1 MSLAETPLSE
11 TSQIPFLN
19 RSHGEFVKNPGKEY
33 NPFMPRTA
41 QTVPTST
48 ISSKGQVTV
57 PIEVRHRLGLREG
70 DRVEFVF
77 EDGRTFLRPAQIE
90 ANPFTAYLGALPAF
104 SSREEIN
111 AFFRDLRGHDQWDD
125 EDSKEAGK

>member
-1 MSLAETPLSE
+1 
-11 TSQIPFLN
+11 
-19 RSHGEFVKNPGKEY
+19 
-33 NPFMPRTA
+33 MP
-41 QTVPTST
+41 PSST

-77 EDGRTFLRPAQIE
+77 EEGRTVLRPARTQK
-90 ANPFTAYLGALPAF
+90 NPFTAYLGVLPSF

-111 AFFRDLRGHDQWDD
+111 AWIRDLRDD
-125 EDSKEAGK
+125 DPWEKRSREEGKP